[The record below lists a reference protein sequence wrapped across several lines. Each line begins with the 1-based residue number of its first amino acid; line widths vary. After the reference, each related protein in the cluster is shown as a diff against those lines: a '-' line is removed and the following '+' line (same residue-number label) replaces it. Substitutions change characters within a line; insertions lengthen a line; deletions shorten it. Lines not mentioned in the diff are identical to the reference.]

1 MKATALYRPLA
12 SLACRMPGRNHYL
25 DVEAKLR
32 KEEGLRAGAGRAAP
46 HHPWPSFCSPRNL
59 DVPMVV
65 TEALNIPQRT
75 LGNNRNLQ
83 QQPKCPD
90 PKLFRRAPSLRGGR
104 GCQGFSAQA
113 LAGSRLPLSQVWSA
127 WLGRRAS
134 SRVPFKASPGR
145 GKGLKTPV

>member
-1 MKATALYRPLA
+1 MKSTALYRPSSQPCLPYA
-12 SLACRMPGRNHYL
+12 GKEPLLGCGS
-25 DVEAKLR
+25 EAT

-46 HHPWPSFCSPRNL
+46 HHPRPSFCSPRNL

-90 PKLFRRAPSLRGGR
+90 SKLFRRAPSLRAGR